1 MVNRRWDTMGAE
13 AKPAR
18 AAAQAPPEISIRPA
32 HPADARSFF
41 ELWQEVVAER
51 RFVMSD
57 RAHGSV
63 GHYRRTF
70 RSSWTSDNA
79 ELVATD
85 GRQVVGYLSISR
97 EEHPVTRH
105 VASIG
110 VFVAPSWR
118 GRGVGTALM
127 REAVRWARGVG
138 VEKLALTVYPDNA
151 AAIALYRRFGF
162 AEEGRLTGHSKKA
175 VGYRDEIV
183 MGVWL
188 VPPPTG
194 LGAGPLA
201 ERGPAPPAGPLI
213 DGGRP
218 RIDGGRP

>member
-1 MVNRRWDTMGAE
+1 MTADPRAPRASRAPVSA
-13 AKPAR
+13 PAVPH
-18 AAAQAPPEISIRPA
+18 AGGLPEGVSIRPA
-32 HPADARSFF
+32 HPGDARSFF
-41 ELWQEVVAER
+41 SLWEEVVAER

-63 GHYRRTF
+63 RHYRRTF
-70 RSSWTSDNA
+70 RRSWTADRA

-85 GRQVVGYLSISR
+85 GRRVMGYLSISR

-110 VFVAPSWR
+110 VFVGLAWR
-118 GRGVGTALM
+118 GRGIGAALL

-138 VEKLALTVYPDNA
+138 VEKLALTVYPDNE

-175 VGYRDEIV
+175 IGYRDEIV

-188 VPPPTG
+188 IQPPTG
-194 LGAGPLA
+194 LGAGPVSGSA
-201 ERGPAPPAGPLI
+201 SEGAGA
-213 DGGRP
+213 
-218 RIDGGRP
+218 